1 MGFICSLSNLEHNHP
16 LKRDAER
23 TAHTL
28 VNWSGILYRSIR
40 WAHLHQAP
48 FCRTSD
54 YTYILNIH
62 YLSGRYGGILRI
74 LNKVELIENIN
85 RNNRKL
91 LDPESSVT
99 SQEAISKSLL
109 FRPGISP
116 EASKAAGEERKA
128 GTAMGGTHA
137 SSTPP
142 TSLPPPLLPDS

>member
-1 MGFICSLSNLEHNHP
+1 MSSFTSGSFLQNQRLHIYIKYPLSFWKVWRYIKNLE
-16 LKRDAER
+16 
-23 TAHTL
+23 
-28 VNWSGILYRSIR
+28 
-40 WAHLHQAP
+40 Q
-48 FCRTSD
+48 
-54 YTYILNIH
+54 
-62 YLSGRYGGILRI
+62 
-74 LNKVELIENIN
+74 VELIENIN

-128 GTAMGGTHA
+128 GTAMGGAHA